1 MQVSD
6 LHQIYYEL
14 CGNPGGKP
22 VMVLHGGPGG
32 GSYPVL
38 RRHHDSA
45 KYLIVL
51 HDQRGAG
58 KSKPYCELSENN
70 TPSLVEDIE
79 RLRKHLDLGKV
90 QIFGGS
96 WGSTL
101 GLAYA
106 EAYPDNVRSLVLRGV
121 FTATGAEIDHF
132 YHGGLTKRFPE
143 AFERLQAILPHPEKL
158 NYPAQLLGLL
168 QSEEPGMRRQAATE
182 WPSYEMKTA
191 VLERTD
197 VEVQRLLQGWDPYDF
212 SLIENYYMANA
223 CFLKEGQLL
232 QEASKMRSIPTVIVQ
247 GRYDVICPP
256 VTAYRLHQALSKSRL
271 IIVEGSGHSSG
282 EPRMRSAL
290 IEAVKS
296 TRISQMECS

>member
-38 RRHHDSA
+38 RRRHDSA

-58 KSKPYCELSENN
+58 KGKPYCELSENN

-96 WGSTL
+96 
-101 GLAYA
+101 
-106 EAYPDNVRSLVLRGV
+106 
-121 FTATGAEIDHF
+121 
-132 YHGGLTKRFPE
+132 
-143 AFERLQAILPHPEKL
+143 
-158 NYPAQLLGLL
+158 
-168 QSEEPGMRRQAATE
+168 
-182 WPSYEMKTA
+182 
-191 VLERTD
+191 
-197 VEVQRLLQGWDPYDF
+197 
-212 SLIENYYMANA
+212 
-223 CFLKEGQLL
+223 
-232 QEASKMRSIPTVIVQ
+232 
-247 GRYDVICPP
+247 
-256 VTAYRLHQALSKSRL
+256 
-271 IIVEGSGHSSG
+271 
-282 EPRMRSAL
+282 
-290 IEAVKS
+290 
-296 TRISQMECS
+296 